1 MRKKISNCEQKSVA
15 MLSLCW
21 SLKWEVWV
29 QVLDGSWVGDT
40 INSHS
45 ASPQPDVA
53 PANCQEILRK
63 FRGEG
68 VEYLRFISIQFR
80 GLAEGGGVGE
90 GG

>member
-29 QVLDGSWVGDT
+29 QVPDGSWVGDT
-40 INSHS
+40 LNSHS
-45 ASPQPDVA
+45 APPQPDVA
-53 PANCQEILRK
+53 PANFQEILRK
-63 FRGEG
+63 GEG

-80 GLAEGGGVGE
+80 GLAGGGGL
-90 GG
+90 GKGDK

>member
-53 PANCQEILRK
+53 RIVKKSWENSG
-63 FRGEG
+63 GEG

>member
-1 MRKKISNCEQKSVA
+1 M
-15 MLSLCW
+15 
-21 SLKWEVWV
+21 
-29 QVLDGSWVGDT
+29 GDT
-40 INSHS
+40 LNSHS

-80 GLAEGGGVGE
+80 GLAEGGGLGKGGGVGE

>member
-1 MRKKISNCEQKSVA
+1 M
-15 MLSLCW
+15 
-21 SLKWEVWV
+21 
-29 QVLDGSWVGDT
+29 GDT

-63 FRGEG
+63 FRGG
-68 VEYLRFISIQFR
+68 RGGIPAIYQHPIQR
-80 GLAEGGGVGE
+80 IGGGGGGVGE